1 MAHNYRTWIEISS
14 TALRHNLA
22 SVQRLI
28 GPGVGIMPIV
38 KSNAYGHGLREVMTI
53 LQGQRHW
60 GLGVAYGQEALDL
73 RAMKHRGRVV
83 VLSSWQKTELAEL
96 VKRKIEL
103 VVWDFVSLQAV
114 IDIARRLHLRPKIHL
129 KLDTGTTRVGFLV
142 TDMPKLKRQLII
154 HQHRIQVVGVFSH
167 FANAEERSSSRTI
180 QQEKYFTTL
189 ESRLPLNGRV
199 ERHIACTAAILRYP
213 EARFGLVRLGIG
225 LYGLWP
231 SDEIRAWSGAKI
243 PTMNFQPVI
252 QWKTGIAQLKRVPTG
267 TAVGY
272 SGTWVARRP
281 SIIGTVPVG
290 YGDGYHRSWSNKS
303 WVMIRGHRAPIVGR
317 ISMNLL
323 MIDVTRV
330 PNVRLTDVV
339 TLLGPGITADDLA
352 HLGEPSINYEVVTT
366 IHPNVPRLIV

>member
-1 MAHNYRTWIEISS
+1 MAHNHRTWIEISS

-22 SVQRLI
+22 SVRRLI
-28 GPGVGIMPIV
+28 GPGVNIMSIV
-38 KSNAYGHGLREVMTI
+38 KSNAYGHGLREVMTV
-53 LQGQRHW
+53 LRGQRQW

-73 RAMKHRGRVV
+73 RAMKYRGRAV
-83 VLSSWQKTELAEL
+83 VLSSWQKPELAEL
-96 VKRKIEL
+96 FKQNAEV
-103 VVWDFVSLQAV
+103 VVWDFVSLHAV
-114 IDIARRLHLRPKIHL
+114 IETAQRLQLRPKIHL
-129 KLDTGTTRVGFLV
+129 KLDTGTTRIGFLA
-142 TDMPKLKRQLII
+142 TQIPKLKQLLMNYTIS
-154 HQHRIQVVGVFSH
+154 VVGVFSH
-167 FANAEERSSSRTI
+167 FANAEERSSSKTVSQLKR
-180 QQEKYFTTL
+180 FTTL
-189 ESRLPLNGRV
+189 EMSLSLNGRE

-231 SDEIRAWSGAKI
+231 SDEIRAWSRANI
-243 PTMNFQPVI
+243 PTINLQPVMH
-252 QWKTGIAQLKRVPTG
+252 WKARIVQLKRVPAG

-272 SGTWVARRP
+272 SGTWVARRS
-281 SIIGTVPVG
+281 SIIATIPVG

-303 WVMIRGHRAPIVGR
+303 WVMIRGYRTPIVGR

-323 MIDVTRV
+323 MVDVTKV

-352 HLGEPSINYEVVTT
+352 RLGEPSINYEVVTT